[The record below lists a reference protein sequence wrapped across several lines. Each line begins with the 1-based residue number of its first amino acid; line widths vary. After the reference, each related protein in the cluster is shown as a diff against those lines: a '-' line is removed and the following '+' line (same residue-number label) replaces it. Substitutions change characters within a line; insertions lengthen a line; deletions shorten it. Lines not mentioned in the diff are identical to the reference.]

1 MYRAAQAGYLPHRVG
16 AESFLAARGHSTQR
30 LMRLG
35 EAKMKSIT
43 IIMSAAA
50 VLAGCSV
57 NGSTPVT
64 AWGKK
69 DVSLLDYRTDGGQ
82 CAVLAATHS
91 PDANGAN
98 SAGGIN
104 GQNPGAPTQTASG
117 SATASAGG
125 ASGSAGGSLPT
136 ISGSTYRDS
145 ASADF
150 VNRAAMQQRTEEM
163 AAQRAH
169 NDILHSCLVSR
180 GYTEFE
186 LTPEQ
191 RKQLDKLPQGSEERR
206 QFLYKLGTDPEVLS
220 KQSVAKPAGK

>member
-1 MYRAAQAGYLPHRVG
+1 
-16 AESFLAARGHSTQR
+16 
-30 LMRLG
+30 
-35 EAKMKSIT
+35 
-43 IIMSAAA
+43 
-50 VLAGCSV
+50 
-57 NGSTPVT
+57 VT

-82 CAVLAATHS
+82 CAVLAATQS
-91 PDANGAN
+91 PGINGSN

-117 SATASAGG
+117 SATAAAGG
-125 ASGSAGGSLPT
+125 PTGGGSNAPS
-136 ISGSTYRDS
+136 ISGGTYRDS

-163 AAQRAH
+163 AAQRVR

-180 GYTEFE
+180 GYTEFQ

-206 QFLYKLGTDPEVLS
+206 EFLYKLGTDPEVLS
-220 KQSVAKPAGK
+220 KQSVAKAAGK

>member
-1 MYRAAQAGYLPHRVG
+1 
-16 AESFLAARGHSTQR
+16 
-30 LMRLG
+30 
-35 EAKMKSIT
+35 
-43 IIMSAAA
+43 
-50 VLAGCSV
+50 
-57 NGSTPVT
+57 VT

-104 GQNPGAPTQTASG
+104 GQNPSAPPQTASG
-117 SATASAGG
+117 SATAAAGAPSVG
-125 ASGSAGGSLPT
+125 TNAPS

-163 AAQRAH
+163 AAQRAR
-169 NDILHSCLVSR
+169 NDVLHSCLVSR

-191 RKQLDKLPQGSEERR
+191 RKQLDKLAQGSEERR
-206 QFLYKLGTDPEVLS
+206 QFLYKLGTDPEVLN
-220 KQSVAKPAGK
+220 KQAVTKPALKQGS

>member
-1 MYRAAQAGYLPHRVG
+1 
-16 AESFLAARGHSTQR
+16 
-30 LMRLG
+30 
-35 EAKMKSIT
+35 
-43 IIMSAAA
+43 
-50 VLAGCSV
+50 
-57 NGSTPVT
+57 
-64 AWGKK
+64 
-69 DVSLLDYRTDGGQ
+69 
-82 CAVLAATHS
+82 VLAATHS

-104 GQNPGAPTQTASG
+104 GQNPSAPPQTASG
-117 SATASAGG
+117 SATAAAGAPSVG
-125 ASGSAGGSLPT
+125 TNAPS

-163 AAQRAH
+163 AAQRAR

-220 KQSVAKPAGK
+220 KQSITKPAGK